1 MNIYGENLAE
11 HPAASKDEKEIF
23 KALGQYYFIKE
34 RNAMGGQCERYK
46 GTFFSGGL
54 VGGEDGRYYMAD
66 YFCNRPKVYE
76 PEDGSTYTFN
86 YHTWEFVKGS

>member
-1 MNIYGENLAE
+1 MKRGLVKRMGERVFGQE
-11 HPAASKDEKEIF
+11 RG
-23 KALGQYYFIKE
+23 GQYYFIKE

-86 YHTWEFVKGS
+86 YHTWEFVKAS